1 MGTKY
6 GSRER
11 KYYVQ
16 CHREANHAG
25 NQWRYN
31 DEERPDRCSF
41 CGGPV
46 EATLIEADGERMEV
60 DPDEFAAEL
69 ERQGNEISERV
80 EREAEERYASEGGEG
95 D

>member
-1 MGTKY
+1 MPKY

-16 CHREANHAG
+16 CREVANHAG

-31 DEERPDRCSF
+31 DEDRPDRCAE
-41 CGGPV
+41 CGAQV
-46 EATLIEADGERMEV
+46 EATLIEADGERIIIE
-60 DPDEFAAEL
+60 PEEFAAEL

-80 EREAEERYASEGGEG
+80 EREAEERYAAEGEE
-95 D
+95 